1 MWMGTKNCMI
11 INKCADLTGGD
22 EAGSGSQDK
31 DWPAIDQIME
41 NARKASQF
49 LKALS
54 HETRLLLL
62 CLLVQ
67 GERSVTD
74 LETILE
80 LRQPAVSQQLARLR
94 LDGLVTTR
102 RDGKVIYYKIANEDI
117 KRAIEVVNEV
127 FGKDTR
133 ERESIL
139 NRRN

>member
-1 MWMGTKNCMI
+1 MTNE
-11 INKCADLTGGD
+11 KCASLTDGAEPGRGPQD
-22 EAGSGSQDK
+22 E
-31 DWPAIDQIME
+31 DWPAIDKIME

-62 CLLVQ
+62 CLLSE

-94 LDGLVTTR
+94 LDGLVTRR
-102 RDGKVIYYKIANEDI
+102 RDGKVIYYNIANDDI
-117 KRAIEVVNEV
+117 RRAIEVVNEV
-127 FGKDTR
+127 FGGNKGD
-133 ERESIL
+133 RESIL
-139 NRRN
+139 ARKM

>member
-1 MWMGTKNCMI
+1 MRTPNCMTTK
-11 INKCADLTGGD
+11 KCADLAGGN
-22 EAGSGSQDK
+22 ETGSGSQDE
-31 DWPAIDQIME
+31 DWPAIDKIME

-127 FGKDTR
+127 FGKDKP
-133 ERESIL
+133 ERESLL

>member
-1 MWMGTKNCMI
+1 MPAMRMGSPNCMTAE
-11 INKCADLTGGD
+11 KCGGLNGGT
-22 EAGSGSQDK
+22 ETECSSQDGN
-31 DWPAIDQIME
+31 WPATDKVME
-41 NARKASQF
+41 NAQKASQF

-62 CLLVQ
+62 CLLSQ

-102 RDGKVIYYKIANEDI
+102 RDGKVIYYNIANGDI
-117 KRAIEVVNEV
+117 KRAIEAVNEV
-127 FGKDTR
+127 FCKDR
-133 ERESIL
+133 GDS
-139 NRRN
+139 

>member
-1 MWMGTKNCMI
+1 MTTEKGPSL
-11 INKCADLTGGD
+11 ADGD
-22 EAGSGSQDK
+22 ETKRGSQGEN
-31 DWPAIDQIME
+31 WPAIDKVME
-41 NARKASQF
+41 NARNASQF

-62 CLLVQ
+62 CLLSR
-67 GERSVTD
+67 GECSVTD

-102 RDGKVIYYKIANEDI
+102 RDGKIIYYKIANADI

-127 FGKDTR
+127 FSKDKKDRR
-133 ERESIL
+133 ER
-139 NRRN
+139 